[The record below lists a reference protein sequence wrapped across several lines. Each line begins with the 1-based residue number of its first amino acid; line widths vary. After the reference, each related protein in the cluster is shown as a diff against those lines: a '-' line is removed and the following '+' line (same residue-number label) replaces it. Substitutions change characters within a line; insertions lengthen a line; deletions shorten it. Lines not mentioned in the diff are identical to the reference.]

1 MESMSQS
8 KIFLPSKDISEIYDL
23 INLLRTNPKEYLTSY
38 IIPNASSYQTPK
50 LSYLISSLKNR
61 PSIPPLHHNC
71 PLQSLASEYLK
82 YLVLT
87 DQTEQTNP
95 RYSYQKRLHTLGLQP
110 CQYKELI
117 IPYTSPISSINEM
130 ILNQSF
136 KEHLFNPYM
145 EHIGLAIDTL
155 PNDDCC
161 LMVNL
166 AGAGCSTLIKS
177 SSLGSFIPHEGGFM
191 GEDERSVTASLI
203 PGDTHHILTT
213 HNTMNNNNNR
223 ISTQGGEQGKLENMI
238 ANTEPSKIEQDEVVY
253 DFDMKTK
260 NVENNNN
267 NNTTLTQKS
276 YIDLNRT
283 FPMKPGVDPNKM
295 VQEDFVQGY
304 NVYVVTKHYKKPFN
318 SDRKWLKDFNRGML
332 GYCGGNVNLGNRESY
347 SQYY

>member
-1 MESMSQS
+1 MESSLSQS

-23 INLLRTNPKEYLTSY
+23 INLLRTNPKEYLTTY
-38 IIPNASSYQTPK
+38 IIPNASSYKTPM
-50 LSYLISSLKNR
+50 LSYLISSLKKR
-61 PSIPPLHHNC
+61 LSIPPLHHNC

-87 DQTEQTNP
+87 DQTEQSNP

-117 IPYTSPISSINEM
+117 IIPYESPIASINEM
-130 ILNQSF
+130 ILNQTF

-155 PNDDCC
+155 PNDDYC

-177 SSLGSFIPHEGGFM
+177 SSLVSCIPVDRGFM
-191 GEDERSVTASLI
+191 GEDDKSITASLI
-203 PGDTHHILTT
+203 PGGDNQHILTT
-213 HNTMNNNNNR
+213 NNNNNNR
-223 ISTQGGEQGKLENMI
+223 ISTQGGEQGKLENII
-238 ANTEPSKIEQDEVVY
+238 ANTEPSKLEQDEVMY
-253 DFDMKTK
+253 DFDDKTK
-260 NVENNNN
+260 HVENNPFN
-267 NNTTLTQKS
+267 QKS

-295 VQEDFVQGY
+295 VQEDFVNGY

-332 GYCGGNVNLGNRESY
+332 GYCGGNVSLANRESY
-347 SQYY
+347 SQYYQ